1 LWVEREPREAPEIG
15 PPVWEGGAADIRP
28 RDSRSPTLKETTM
41 LSISSLRVLTLTAA
55 ACAAFAAG
63 SAASAADRSEKD
75 WQFRGAGK
83 EVKSGTAYTMYNV
96 TDKEAV
102 RYGERKWGINL
113 VWDKKAT
120 LNNIKL
126 VGQGNASGPIKYGDK
141 VAIHVE
147 KGGYL
152 KYQKRD
158 YGINL
163 VWSTPPVYEFVV
175 TGGTKGTVVPTNAT
189 VGLYNTVEKDFL
201 INAERPVGINLRWYK
216 DRDKGGSFTTVVK
229 DIGKKL
235 VKEGLKELADEF
247 IK

>member
-1 LWVEREPREAPEIG
+1 MFR
-15 PPVWEGGAADIRP
+15 
-28 RDSRSPTLKETTM
+28 
-41 LSISSLRVLTLTAA
+41 ISSRVLTAA
-55 ACAAFAAG
+55 LVACMLSAAG
-63 SAASAADRSEKD
+63 ATASAAERSEKD
-75 WQFRGAGK
+75 WQFKGTGK
-83 EVKSGTAYTMYNV
+83 ELKSGTAYTMYNV
-96 TDKEAV
+96 TDKENV
-102 RYGERKWGINL
+102 RHGERKWGINL
-113 VWDKKAT
+113 VWDKKAN
-120 LNNIKL
+120 LNNIKV
-126 VGQGNASGPIKYGDK
+126 VGQGNATGTIKYGDK

-163 VWSTPPVYEFVV
+163 VWSKDPVYEFVI
-175 TGGTKGTVVPTNAT
+175 TGGAKGTAVPLNAT
-189 VGLYNTVEKDFL
+189 VAIYNTVEKDFL

-216 DRDKGGSFTTVVK
+216 DRDKGGSFTDVVK